1 MGAGGR
7 ADGERCVPQGAGVVG
22 APGRP
27 AEDKG
32 PVAGIAPD
40 AKGGTVAAVAGNGTV
55 AAAAGVGPSSPCAE
69 EPELAPPPV
78 HVPRPYARPRAR
90 LAARVDVPTPDG
102 ARIATWVY
110 APEDAGPATA
120 ADPAADLAADLAALV
135 GDPACPPVLVL
146 HGNGEEHGIFGPVI
160 DAVTASG
167 RAVVA
172 VDSRAQGA
180 STRGAVPLSYEL
192 MAADAACALDAVGA
206 PRAHVLGFSDGAILG
221 LLLARD
227 RPARVLTLTALG
239 ANLTPEGLAPED
251 LEAMAAAAAA
261 NRAWAEGGREG
272 VLLEDGTPIPS
283 PAEAAQ
289 IAELLELM
297 VHEPQIEA
305 ASLGAI
311 GCPTTVMAGE
321 LDDILPDETTR
332 IAAAIPGA
340 RLVIVPGADHSL
352 PKVAPEAVAREL
364 LATIAQRPR

>member
-7 ADGERCVPQGAGVVG
+7 AGGETSAPRAAGGAVAG
-22 APGRP
+22 P
-27 AEDKG
+27 A
-32 PVAGIAPD
+32 AGIAPE
-40 AKGGTVAAVAGNGTV
+40 GGNGTL
-55 AAAAGVGPSSPCAE
+55 AAADGAGSFLPRAE
-69 EPELAPPPV
+69 GPELAPPPV

-110 APEDAGPATA
+110 APEDA
-120 ADPAADLAADLAALV
+120 DPAADLAALV
-135 GDPACPPVLVL
+135 GDPACPPVLML

-160 DAVTASG
+160 DAVTAAG

-180 STRGAVPLSYEL
+180 STRGGAPLSYKL
-192 MAADAACALDAVGA
+192 MADDAVRALDAVGA
-206 PRAHVLGFSDGAILG
+206 ARAHVLGFSDGAILG

-239 ANLTPEGLAPED
+239 ANLTPEGLAPAD
-251 LEAMAAAAAA
+251 LEAMASAAAA
-261 NRAWAEGGREG
+261 NRAWAAGGREG
-272 VLLEDGTPIPS
+272 VLLEDGTPVPS
-283 PAEAAQ
+283 PTEAAR
-289 IAELLELM
+289 ISELLELM
-297 VHEPQIEA
+297 VREPQIEA

-321 LDDILPDETTR
+321 LDDILPAETAR

-352 PKVAPEAVAREL
+352 PKVAPDAVAREL
-364 LATIAQRPR
+364 LATVARRPR

>member
-7 ADGERCVPQGAGVVG
+7 AGGETSAPQVADG
-22 APGRP
+22 
-27 AEDKG
+27 
-32 PVAGIAPD
+32 
-40 AKGGTVAAVAGNGTV
+40 AVAG
-55 AAAAGVGPSSPCAE
+55 AGA
-69 EPELAPPPV
+69 PELAPPPV

-90 LAARVDVPTPDG
+90 LAARVDVPTPDD
-102 ARIATWVY
+102 AHIATWIY
-110 APEDAGPATA
+110 APEGADLA
-120 ADPAADLAADLAALV
+120 ADPAADLAADPAAAAGPAADLAALV
-135 GDPACPPVLVL
+135 ADPACPPVLML

-180 STRGAVPLSYEL
+180 STRGGAPLSYEL
-192 MAADAACALDAVGA
+192 MAADAARALDAVGA
-206 PRAHVLGFSDGAILG
+206 ARAHVLGFSDGAILG

-283 PAEAAQ
+283 PTEAAR
-289 IAELLELM
+289 ISELLELM
-297 VHEPQIEA
+297 VREPQIEA

-321 LDDILPDETTR
+321 LDDILPAETAR

-352 PKVAPEAVAREL
+352 PKVAPDAVAREL
-364 LATIAQRPR
+364 LATVARRPR